1 MTPMMFKIFIVTLC
15 ALLFCSVV
23 SAQTSRVYVAKG
35 PERQDLLSRLFEV
48 IELPDLAGKKVA
60 IKPNFNSNDPY
71 PATTH
76 PDSLEFIIKKIKEKK
91 PASITIF
98 ERSGMGD
105 TDEILEARGVNALAA
120 KYGVRIVNLD
130 KLPANG
136 WNLIKE
142 KGLHWNFGFLV
153 PKEMVGADY
162 VINVCCLKTHRFGG
176 DFTLS
181 LKNNVGSVAKWK
193 PDVPPYNYM
202 WELHASPSQRIM
214 IAEINKY
221 IPCHLV
227 IMDATQGFAD
237 QGPEKGRLIEPGL
250 ILASSDRIAIDAVGV
265 SLLRFYGTTAKVSR
279 GRVFAQDQ
287 LKHAAAL
294 NIGARSEKDI
304 ELVPLDDGA
313 KQVVKVLKF

>member
-1 MTPMMFKIFIVTLC
+1 MMFKIFIVTLC
-15 ALLFCSVV
+15 ALMFCSVV

-35 PERQDLLSRLFEV
+35 SERQNLLSRLFAV

-76 PDSLEFIIKKIKEKK
+76 PDTLEFIIKKIKEKK
-91 PASITIF
+91 PVSITIF

-105 TDEILEARGVNALAA
+105 TDEVLEARGVKALAA

-130 KLPANG
+130 KLPTDG
-136 WNLIKE
+136 WNRIQE

-153 PKEMVGADY
+153 PKELVGADY

-181 LKNNVGSVAKWK
+181 LKNNVGSIAKWK
-193 PDVPPYNYM
+193 PDAPPYNYM

-227 IMDATQGFAD
+227 IMDGMQGFAN
-237 QGPEKGRLIEPGL
+237 QGPEKGLLIEPGL
-250 ILASSDRIAIDAVGV
+250 ILASSDRVAIDAVGV
-265 SLLRFYGTTAKVSR
+265 SLLRSYGTTAKVSR

-304 ELVPLDDGA
+304 ELVPLDDRA
-313 KQVVKVLKF
+313 KQAVSALRF

>member
-1 MTPMMFKIFIVTLC
+1 MMLKIFVLSLC
-15 ALLFCSVV
+15 IILFCSTVW
-23 SAQTSRVYVAKG
+23 AQPSKVYMVKG
-35 PERQDLLSRLFEV
+35 SERQDLLERLFAA
-48 IELPDLAGKKVA
+48 IELPDLAGKIVA

-76 PDSLEFIIKKIKEKK
+76 LHTLEFVIKKIQEKK

-105 TDEILEARGVNALAA
+105 TDEVLEARGVKALAA
-120 KYGVRIVNLD
+120 KYGVMLINLD
-130 KLPANG
+130 KLPTDG
-136 WNLIKE
+136 WHHIKG

-153 PKEMVGADY
+153 PKELVRSDY
-162 VINVCCLKTHRFGG
+162 VINLCCLKTHRFGG

-193 PDVPPYNYM
+193 PGAPPYNYM

-227 IMDATQGFAD
+227 IMDAMQGFSD
-237 QGPEKGRLIEPGL
+237 QGPEKGHLIEPGL
-250 ILASSDRIAIDAVGV
+250 ILASADRVAIDAVGV
-265 SLLRFYGTTAKVSR
+265 SLLRSYGTTAKVSQ
-279 GRVFAQDQ
+279 GAVFAQEQ

-294 NIGARSEKDI
+294 GVGAQSEKDI
-304 ELVPLDDGA
+304 TLVPLDDGA
-313 KQVVKVLKF
+313 NQVVNTLKF